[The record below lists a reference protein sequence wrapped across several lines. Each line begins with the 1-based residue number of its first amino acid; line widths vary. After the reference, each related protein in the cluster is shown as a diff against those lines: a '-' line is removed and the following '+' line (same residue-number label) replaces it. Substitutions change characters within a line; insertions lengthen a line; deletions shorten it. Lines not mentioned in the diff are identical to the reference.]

1 MQVSIRPLYALRST
15 VYVHMESCSRP
26 NSAAFVSSLAAHIHT
41 RPQASVYL
49 HKISQLNIALP
60 SSLLIATIPSP
71 IAQSYFTSRREGT
84 TMELMVRWC
93 VLLSTGFMG
102 VLDYMRTIW
111 YAERMVRVI
120 DW

>member
-1 MQVSIRPLYALRST
+1 
-15 VYVHMESCSRP
+15 
-26 NSAAFVSSLAAHIHT
+26 
-41 RPQASVYL
+41 
-49 HKISQLNIALP
+49 
-60 SSLLIATIPSP
+60 
-71 IAQSYFTSRREGT
+71 
-84 TMELMVRWC
+84 MELMVRWC